1 MSVSIDLRAGFERWG
16 APARA
21 TSSTARAA
29 RAVALAAALLAAP
42 VALLSPAPATA
53 QTPPEAPPQTP
64 TQAPTQD
71 DSTEPS
77 LQSLRL
83 PEGAQFNLD
92 GRLDEA
98 FWREAMPITD
108 FRQREPLEGVAATE
122 RTEVRVVWS
131 ADQLYIGVT
140 AFDSEPDRIVART
153 LQRDRVLRARGF
165 GGVQFEGDDGVAIVL
180 DPFDDDRN
188 GFIFATNA
196 NGALFDALLTDEGR
210 QVNVDWQ
217 GVWQVAG
224 TRTAEGWSAEFA
236 IPFRTLRHPSDGRA
250 WGFNVLR
257 SVARKQEQMLW
268 KSWDR
273 EGGGFERVS
282 LAGRLE
288 GLDDLPP
295 SRLNVEA
302 KPFVLGAGRGAQAD
316 DGSGNLE
323 TSGTGDVG
331 IDLKSEVFP
340 GLVLDVTV
348 NTDFA
353 QAEVDNQQVN
363 LTRFNL
369 FFPERRDFFLE
380 NAGIFDFGNRGFGP
394 PPFLMFF
401 SRRIGI
407 SSRGEVPII
416 SGGRLTGRAGQQTVG
431 LLSVLTDGLPGL
443 PADPDDPDS
452 EPTAPIERELFNV
465 ARIKRDVGASNYI
478 GAMLTDRRGNG
489 SANTVAGVDARFFVL
504 PTLVAEGFAA
514 RSFTEGPG
522 GEGNAIRANFNYTT
536 DLWGAFANVFQVDG
550 DMNAGSGFVN
560 RTNVRES
567 RLSIRRSFRPGFFN
581 LRKVDFRLSGDRITT
596 TDGRFQDSRLGLSFS
611 PNFNT
616 GDDFNLN
623 IDRGRSQVDDAFVLA
638 DTLPVPAGEYSTN
651 EWSIRMGATDARA
664 LSGRLNIS
672 GGDFFGGRIQRW
684 GGELSFIPTPAI
696 ALNPGFERNKV
707 TLPNGSFTAEITSL
721 RLTWALSPLMTTN
734 AFVQYNGL
742 TDRIITNV
750 RFNFIHRPGSD
761 LFVVFSENRGR
772 ADEIWRTDDRGLV
785 VKLTYLMR
793 L

>member
-1 MSVSIDLRAGFERWG
+1 MNLRFHRRVALTTERASV
-16 APARA
+16 
-21 TSSTARAA
+21 
-29 RAVALAAALLAAP
+29 AVALAAALLVAP

-53 QTPPEAPPQTP
+53 QTPAQAPPQT
-64 TQAPTQD
+64 PTQD

-122 RTEVRVVWS
+122 RTEVRVAWD
-131 ADQLYIGVT
+131 AERLYIGVL

-153 LQRDRVLRARGF
+153 LQRDRILQARY
-165 GGVQFEGDDGVAIVL
+165 GGPRFEGDDGVALIL

-188 GFIFATNA
+188 GFIFATNP

-224 TRTAEGWSAEFA
+224 ARTAEGWSAEFS

-288 GLDDLPP
+288 GLDDLPS

-380 NAGIFDFGNRGFGP
+380 NAGIFDFGARGFGGP
-394 PPFLMFF
+394 PAYLMFF

-407 SSRGEVPII
+407 SSQGEVPIV
-416 SGGRLTGRAGQQTVG
+416 SGARLTGRTGNQTVG
-431 LLSVLTDGLPGL
+431 LLSVLTDALPGS
-443 PADPDDPDS
+443 PADPNDPTS

-465 ARIKRDVGASNYI
+465 ARVKRDVGASNYI

-489 SANTVAGVDARFFVL
+489 NNNTVGGVDARFFIL

-522 GEGNAIRANFNYTT
+522 GEGGAYRANLNYTT
-536 DLWGAFANVFQVDG
+536 DLWGIFANTFQVDEE
-550 DMNAGSGFVN
+550 MNAASGFVN
-560 RTNVRES
+560 RRNVRES
-567 RLSIRRSFRPGFFN
+567 RISLRRSFRPGFFN

-596 TDGRFQDSRLGLSFS
+596 IDGRFQDSRIGLSFG

-672 GGDFFGGRIQRW
+672 GGDFFGGRVQRW
-684 GGELSFIPTPAI
+684 GGELSFIPTPTI

>member
-1 MSVSIDLRAGFERWG
+1 MSFC
-16 APARA
+16 
-21 TSSTARAA
+21 TYSSALVRFAA
-29 RAVALAAALLAAP
+29 RGVSARVVAP
-42 VALLSPAPATA
+42 VVLCAAIAGSVPLVAPQGLRA
-53 QTPPEAPPQTP
+53 QTPS
-64 TQAPTQD
+64 D
-71 DSTEPS
+71 DSTEPA
-77 LQSLRL
+77 LQALRL
-83 PEGAQFNLD
+83 PEGAQLDLD

-98 FWREAMPITD
+98 FWREALPISD
-108 FRQREPLEGVAATE
+108 FRQREPLEGVTPTE
-122 RTEVRVVWS
+122 RTEVRIVWDS
-131 ADQLYIGVT
+131 ERLYIGVL
-140 AFDSEPDRIVART
+140 AFDSEPDRVVART
-153 LQRDRVLRARGF
+153 LQRDRILQARF
-165 GGVQFEGDDGVAIVL
+165 GGPRFEGDDGIAVIL

-188 GFIFATNA
+188 GFIFATNP

-224 TRTAEGWSAEFA
+224 TRTEEGWSAEFS

-250 WGFNVLR
+250 WGLNVLR

-268 KSWDR
+268 KAWDR

-288 GLDDLPP
+288 GLDDLPE

-302 KPFVLGAGRGAQAD
+302 KPFVLGAGRAARP
-316 DGSGNLE
+316 DGSSNGSSNGSPDLE
-323 TSGTGDVG
+323 TSATGDFG
-331 IDLKSEVFP
+331 LDLKSEVVP
-340 GLVLDVTV
+340 GMVLDVTL

-380 NAGIFDFGNRGFGP
+380 NAGIFDFGARGFGGP
-394 PPFLMFF
+394 PAYLMFF

-407 SSRGEVPII
+407 GPEGEVPIV
-416 SGGRLTGRAGQQTVG
+416 SGARLTGRAGNQTVG
-431 LLSVLTDGLPGL
+431 LLSVLTDALPGS
-443 PADPDDPDS
+443 PADPNDPTSDPT
-452 EPTAPIERELFNV
+452 EPLERELFNV
-465 ARIKRDVGASNYI
+465 ARVKRDVGASNYI

-489 SANTVAGVDARFFVL
+489 NANTVGGVDARFFIL

-514 RSFTEGPG
+514 RSFTEGAG
-522 GEGNAIRANFNYTT
+522 GEGGAYRANLNYTT
-536 DLWGAFANVFQVDG
+536 DLWGLFVNTFQVDG
-550 DMNAGSGFVN
+550 GMNAASGFVN
-560 RTNVRES
+560 RRNVRES
-567 RLSIRRSFRPGFFN
+567 RASLRRSFRPDFLN
-581 LRKVDFRLSGDRITT
+581 LRKVDFRLSGDWVTT
-596 TDGRFQDSRLGLSFS
+596 TDGRFQDSRLGLSFG

-623 IDRGRSQVDDAFVLA
+623 IDRGRTQVDDPFTLA
-638 DTLPVPAGEYSTN
+638 DSVPVAAGEYSTN

-672 GGDFFGGRIQRW
+672 AGDFFGGRIQRW
-684 GGELSFIPTPAI
+684 SGELNFIPTPA
-696 ALNPGFERNKV
+696 LSLSPGFERSKV
-707 TLPNGSFTAEITSL
+707 SLPNGGFTAEITSL

-734 AFVQYNGL
+734 AFIQYNGL

-761 LFVVFSENRGR
+761 LFIVFSEDRFQED
-772 ADEIWRTDDRGLV
+772 ALWRTNDRGLV